1 MKQRPK
7 YVLHPVLALVA
18 GCAWACGAIDANSC
32 ICMTKSNN

>member
-18 GCAWACGAIDANSC
+18 GCAWACGAIDANVKALLSVAD
-32 ICMTKSNN
+32 